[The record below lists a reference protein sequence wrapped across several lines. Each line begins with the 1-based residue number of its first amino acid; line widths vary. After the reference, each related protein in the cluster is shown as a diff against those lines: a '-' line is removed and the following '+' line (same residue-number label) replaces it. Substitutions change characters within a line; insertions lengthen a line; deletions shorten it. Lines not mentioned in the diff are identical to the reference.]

1 MESYLDMA
9 SLYIYQVQSQKN
21 LLGSMFEL
29 FFNFWT
35 LKIGI
40 FCRAIKIFKN
50 LGLVKYCE
58 K

>member
-40 FCRAIKIFKN
+40 FLSCDKN
-50 LGLVKYCE
+50 F
-58 K
+58 